1 MLNSGGGVTPW
12 DATSGAKRAVA
23 RRVTIS
29 FKNLNMLASR
39 ETEGRGSV
47 LNDCNI

>member
-23 RRVTIS
+23 RRVTIG

-39 ETEGRGSV
+39 RNGRTRI
-47 LNDCNI
+47 CFK